1 MNGPGS
7 SCAALNDAKES
18 KIETTTTTVVLLN
31 RKLVS
36 IQFKP
41 LLCTCDD
48 TLIAICCSWLC
59 YYYYIFVIWI
69 GVGEAACKR
78 SVKVTEPWMFTWSL
92 RLLIWFYLKTIYL
105 LNYNNNNQCNR
116 KATPKHVDSDRKRMD
131 GDSDRFY
138 PTLPYKRVTE

>member
-18 KIETTTTTVVLLN
+18 KIETTTVVVLLN

-59 YYYYIFVIWI
+59 YYYYIFV
-69 GVGEAACKR
+69 
-78 SVKVTEPWMFTWSL
+78 THWSSGL
-92 RLLIWFYLKTIYL
+92 VWGR
-105 LNYNNNNQCNR
+105 QPAR
-116 KATPKHVDSDRKRMD
+116 DQ
-131 GDSDRFY
+131 
-138 PTLPYKRVTE
+138 